1 MLVASVTNGQNRV
14 RLIINQVDDA
24 TTLKKVNRIGKLK
37 ETYPDSGSTVQAM
50 QELVVALQS
59 MGYAEAGI
67 DKQVWKSD
75 TAIANL
81 YTGQRYKIG
90 NIHPGNVSESVLK
103 KVGYKAKNQTD
114 ASLSSLYLTSL
125 KKRLLRFYE
134 NRGYP
139 FAEVKLDSFQ
149 LIENKLS
156 VRLNLAKNE
165 QFKVDSIIVKGNG
178 RIKSRY
184 LQNYLGIKENSLYN
198 ESKVRPIST
207 RLKEIAFVNET
218 QPPEVTF
225 GEKGDAKLYVY
236 VDKKRASQ
244 FDGILGV
251 LPSSEKPGK
260 VLVTGELSIKLLSAF
275 RRGELIDLSW
285 RKIQARTQNLNVHL
299 AYPFLFNTGFG
310 LDGTFELYKRDTLY
324 LNLRGVVGVQYHLIG
339 NDHIKVFADIRN
351 TNVLATS
358 TLVSTSTLNPDNVDS
373 RTQLYGFGYKM
384 QRLDYRLN
392 PRKGFEVYAEASAGN
407 KKIIPDGSVE
417 ETRYDGLKINS
428 FQLNAVL
435 KASYF
440 IPIPNRSTI
449 RIAVNGGYMRSEN
462 LFESEAFRI
471 GGLKTLRGFDEEA
484 IYATM
489 FGIGTIEYRFLLDP
503 NSYLFA
509 FFDGAY
515 YENRATNK
523 RITDRPF
530 GFGLGISFFT
540 KIGVF
545 SLNYALGKQFDNP
558 IDFRAG
564 KIHFGVVS
572 YF

>member
-310 LDGTFELYKRDTLY
+310 LDGTFELYKRDT
-324 LNLRGVVGVQYHLIG
+324 
-339 NDHIKVFADIRN
+339 
-351 TNVLATS
+351 
-358 TLVSTSTLNPDNVDS
+358 
-373 RTQLYGFGYKM
+373 
-384 QRLDYRLN
+384 
-392 PRKGFEVYAEASAGN
+392 
-407 KKIIPDGSVE
+407 
-417 ETRYDGLKINS
+417 
-428 FQLNAVL
+428 
-435 KASYF
+435 
-440 IPIPNRSTI
+440 
-449 RIAVNGGYMRSEN
+449 
-462 LFESEAFRI
+462 
-471 GGLKTLRGFDEEA
+471 
-484 IYATM
+484 
-489 FGIGTIEYRFLLDP
+489 
-503 NSYLFA
+503 
-509 FFDGAY
+509 
-515 YENRATNK
+515 
-523 RITDRPF
+523 
-530 GFGLGISFFT
+530 
-540 KIGVF
+540 
-545 SLNYALGKQFDNP
+545 
-558 IDFRAG
+558 
-564 KIHFGVVS
+564 
-572 YF
+572 